1 MATRLNLPA
10 ALSAVRHSVVAVEL
24 DALVTLRLEGADAR
38 EALHR
43 LVSQDVRSLAE
54 GELRLALLLAAK
66 GQFRALMAVGV
77 VAGEV
82 LVIPPPGREGA
93 VRDGLARYLALS
105 RIVVEPVEWSGG
117 AVAVI
122 GPGAAGAAARL
133 VPGAAP
139 GRLVATGAGGERL
152 LACGEAF
159 VGADAV
165 VLGCASPERRE
176 RLLGELAAA
185 GVPLVR
191 REVLELERIR
201 RGFPAWG
208 AELTD
213 SVLPPEVGLEERA
226 ISYTKGCY
234 VGQETI
240 ARMKTYGHPNRALVV
255 VRQAT
260 GPTEPP
266 ALPLPL
272 VPAGEEKVRGELT
285 SAAVHP
291 VAGVI
296 GLAILR
302 RELASPGTVITGA
315 GHTYEVVPTPLR

>member
-1 MATRLNLPA
+1 MEDGEMN
-10 ALSAVRHSVVAVEL
+10 
-24 DALVTLRLEGADAR
+24 LVTLAASTGDILHLAGKEPFV
-38 EALHR
+38 ALDR
-43 LVSQDVRSLAE
+43 IVSQEVRSLVD
-54 GELRLALLLAAK
+54 GHGRLALLLAPK
-66 GQFRALMAVGV
+66 GQFRALMAVFR
-77 VAGEV
+77 ASEEALV
-82 LVIPPPGREGA
+82 L
-93 VRDGLARYLALS
+93 
-105 RIVVEPVEWSGG
+105 
-117 AVAVI
+117 
-122 GPGAAGAAARL
+122 
-133 VPGAAP
+133 AP
-139 GRLVATGAGGERL
+139 RGHG
-152 LACGEAF
+152 
-159 VGADAV
+159 
-165 VLGCASPERRE
+165 
-176 RLLGELAAA
+176 GELAAQLGSYLRFSRVAVEPLDWLGGCEVVA
-185 GVPLVR
+185 GPGWRGVAAALGADPERVAGGGCTVVGGAGERLVLFGQTFTGGEGATICAESEIAGTR
-191 REVLELERIR
+191 LDETLRSAGAAEVDETALELARVCA
-201 RGFPAWG
+201 GFPAWG
-208 AELTD
+208 KELTD
-213 SVLPPEVGLEERA
+213 NVLPPEVGLDAVA

-302 RELASPGTVITGA
+302 RELAGTGTVITGA